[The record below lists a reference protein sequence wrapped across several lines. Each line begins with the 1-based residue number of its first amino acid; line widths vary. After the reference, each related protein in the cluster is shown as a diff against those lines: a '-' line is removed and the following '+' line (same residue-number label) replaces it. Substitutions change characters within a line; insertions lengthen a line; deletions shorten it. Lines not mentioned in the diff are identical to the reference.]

1 MLNVTLPYISPFTVI
16 GEKGDFLRRFFLLYR
31 IEITV
36 LAGESRLMKR
46 ESGENPEQCPLLYSP
61 HWLQACAHDLSWMPL
76 NRLPVWEGDRSGR
89 VRRPAVMLFASG

>member
-1 MLNVTLPYISPFTVI
+1 MNTNNQLMSPPCGWLGRWRHQSPIALAFTLPYISPFTVI

-46 ESGENPEQCPLLYSP
+46 ESGENPEQCPLL
-61 HWLQACAHDLSWMPL
+61 
-76 NRLPVWEGDRSGR
+76 
-89 VRRPAVMLFASG
+89 